1 MSDETMDEMKKQIA
15 QEDKDGTGGPTLP
28 IPGQEPPA
36 SPEEYPPVDNTV
48 DDNATESKTP
58 TLDSETD
65 KFSSKLNRK

>member
-1 MSDETMDEMKKQIA
+1 M
-15 QEDKDGTGGPTLP
+15 P